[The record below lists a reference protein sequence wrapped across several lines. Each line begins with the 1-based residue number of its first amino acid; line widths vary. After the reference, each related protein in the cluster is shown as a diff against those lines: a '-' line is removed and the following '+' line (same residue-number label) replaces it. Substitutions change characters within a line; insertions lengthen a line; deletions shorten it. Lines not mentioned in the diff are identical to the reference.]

1 MCLCRVC
8 SCSSITTVVPKLGKK
23 TSNKEK
29 TSAEPWVT
37 FLGPG
42 FPLPQTYL
50 CWAAP
55 GAELPHNTSVPEWV
69 RLCPCNSTE
78 QQCSQRPALHQT
90 HKVSV
95 LPIKANITPP
105 LSLTITRFHFLF
117 SLLPSHVLP
126 QLPCLVFIN
135 FY

>member
-42 FPLPQTYL
+42 FPLPRTYL

-95 LPIKANITPP
+95 LPIKANVTPLLLP
-105 LSLTITRFHFLF
+105 YDYKISF
-117 SLLPSHVLP
+117 SLLSASFPRSAPASLSSFH
-126 QLPCLVFIN
+126 
-135 FY
+135 